1 MKPTK
6 DSFHV
11 DNDVKIAALL
21 VASIA
26 SFFTPFMGSSVNIAL
41 PAIGLDFGADAILLN
56 WVTNGFLLA
65 AAIFAVPFGRVADIH
80 GMKKIFTYGTIL
92 FTVASLFCA
101 LSPSAYLLIVSR
113 VLQGIGSAMIFV
125 TGLAIITSV
134 FPPKHRGKAIGIN
147 VAAVYVGLS
156 LGPVI
161 GGLMTQY
168 LGWRSLFLMIIPFG
182 LLVVAIVFWK
192 LHDEW
197 AASRGEKFDWIGS
210 ILYSVMLF
218 LVMYG
223 FSSLSQ
229 QDGWVMLI
237 VGVVGFFAFLRWEL
251 RTKSPVFNVRLFKNT
266 AFTFSSLAA
275 LINYSATFAVTLLL
289 SYYLQY
295 IRGFEP
301 QTAGIILVAQPILM
315 AITAPLAGRM
325 SDRVDARIIAT
336 IGMAVVTLGL
346 FTFTFIGS
354 DTPLTTIIIG
364 LAVLGLG
371 FGLFSSPNT
380 NVIMGSVERRFYG
393 VASATVSTMRLIGQT
408 MSIGIATLVF
418 ALLLGRV
425 QITPEQYTALLGSIH
440 ICFVVFTVLCF
451 VGVFVSWYRG
461 ESGYQ
466 EEKDVPEKQTE

>member
-1 MKPTK
+1 MKPT
-6 DSFHV
+6 DNSFKV
-11 DNDVKIAALL
+11 NNDVKIAALL

-26 SFFTPFMGSSVNIAL
+26 SFFTPFMGTSINIAL
-41 PAIGLDFGADAILLN
+41 PTIGIDFGADAILLN

-65 AAIFAVPFGRVADIH
+65 AAIFAVPLGRVADIH
-80 GMKKIFTYGTIL
+80 GMKKIFTYGIII

-101 LSPSAYLLIVSR
+101 LAPSSIILIAFR

-134 FPPKHRGKAIGIN
+134 FHPKHRGKAIGIN

-168 LGWRSLFLMIIPFG
+168 LGWRSLFLLMIPFG

-192 LHDEW
+192 LQDEW
-197 AASRGEKFDWIGS
+197 AASRGEKFDWVGS
-210 ILYSVMLF
+210 ILYSIMLF

-223 FSSLSQ
+223 FSNLPQ
-229 QDGWVMLI
+229 LDGWIMLV
-237 VGVVGFFAFLRWEL
+237 VGIAGFFAFLRWEL
-251 RTKSPVFNVRLFKNT
+251 RSKSPVFNVRLFKNT
-266 AFTFSSLAA
+266 AFTFSSMAA

-301 QTAGIILVAQPILM
+301 QTAGLILVAQPILM

-325 SDRVDARIIAT
+325 SDRIDARLIAT
-336 IGMAVVTLGL
+336 TGMAVVTLGL

-354 DTPLTTIIIG
+354 DTSLINIIIG

-380 NVIMGSVERRFYG
+380 NVIMGSVERKFYG

-425 QITPEQYTALLGSIH
+425 QITPEQYIPLLGSIH

-451 VGVFVSWYRG
+451 VGIFISWYRG

-466 EEKDVPEKQTE
+466 EEKDGH

>member
-1 MKPTK
+1 MKPT
-6 DSFHV
+6 DSSFKV

-26 SFFTPFMGSSVNIAL
+26 SFFTPFMGTSINIAL
-41 PAIGLDFGADAILLN
+41 PTIGLDFGADAILLN

-65 AAIFAVPFGRVADIH
+65 AAIFAVPLGRVADIH
-80 GMKKIFTYGTIL
+80 GMKKIFNYGIII
-92 FTVASLFCA
+92 FTVASLLCA
-101 LSPSAYLLIVSR
+101 LSPSALILIASR

-134 FPPKHRGKAIGIN
+134 FHPKHRGKAIGIN

-161 GGLMTQY
+161 GGFMTQY
-168 LGWRSLFLMIIPFG
+168 LGWRSLFLLMIPFG

-192 LHDEW
+192 LKDEW
-197 AASRGEKFDWIGS
+197 AASRGEKFDWTGS
-210 ILYSVMLF
+210 ILYSIMLF

-223 FSSLSQ
+223 FSSLPQ
-229 QDGWVMLI
+229 LDGWVMLI
-237 VGVVGFFAFLRWEL
+237 IGIAGFFAFLRWEL
-251 RTKSPVFNVRLFKNT
+251 KAKSPVFNVRLFKNT
-266 AFTFSSLAA
+266 AFTFSSMAA

-301 QTAGIILVAQPILM
+301 QSAGIILVAQPILM
-315 AITAPLAGRM
+315 AITAPIAGRM
-325 SDRVDARIIAT
+325 SDRIDARIIAT
-336 IGMAVVTLGL
+336 AGMAIVTLGL

-354 DTPLTTIIIG
+354 DTTIINIILG

-380 NVIMGSVERRFYG
+380 NVIMGSVERKFYG

-418 ALLLGRV
+418 SLLLGRV

-440 ICFVVFTVLCF
+440 ICFVVFTILCL
-451 VGVFVSWYRG
+451 VGIVVSWYRG

-466 EEKDVPEKQTE
+466 EEKNGQEQ

>member
-1 MKPTK
+1 MKPIN
-6 DSFHV
+6 DSFKV

-21 VASIA
+21 VATIA

-41 PAIGLDFGADAILLN
+41 PAIGLDFGADAIILN

-80 GMKKIFTYGTIL
+80 GMKKIFTYGIII

-101 LSPSAYLLIVSR
+101 LSPDSLTLIASR
-113 VLQGIGSAMIFV
+113 VLQGIGSAMVFV
-125 TGLAIITSV
+125 TGLAIISSV
-134 FPPKHRGKAIGIN
+134 YPPQHRGKAIGIN
-147 VAAVYVGLS
+147 IAAVYIGLS
-156 LGPVI
+156 IGPVI

-168 LGWRSLFLMIIPFG
+168 IGWRSLFLLMIPFG
-182 LLVVAIVFWK
+182 LLVIAIVFWK
-192 LHDEW
+192 LKEEW
-197 AASRGEKFDWIGS
+197 AASRGEKFDFLGS
-210 ILYSVMLF
+210 ILYSLMLF

-223 FSSLSQ
+223 FSNLPQ
-229 QDGWVMLI
+229 IDGWVMLI
-237 VGVVGFFAFLRWEL
+237 FGVVGFLAFLKWEL
-251 RTKSPVFNVRLFKNT
+251 RIKSPVFNVRLFKNT
-266 AFTFSSLAA
+266 AFTFSSMAA

-301 QTAGIILVAQPILM
+301 QTAGLILVAQPILM
-315 AITAPLAGRM
+315 AITAPIAGRM
-325 SDRVDARIIAT
+325 SDRFDARLIAT
-336 IGMAVVTLGL
+336 AGMAIVTIGL

-354 DTPLTTIIIG
+354 DTSITNIIIG

-408 MSIGIATLVF
+408 MSIGIATLIF

-425 QITPEQYTALLGSIH
+425 QITPEQYTPLLGSIH
-440 ICFVVFTVLCF
+440 ICFVVFTALCF
-451 VGVFVSWYRG
+451 VGIFISWYRG
-461 ESGYQ
+461 DSGYQ
-466 EEKDVPEKQTE
+466 EEKDGQETP